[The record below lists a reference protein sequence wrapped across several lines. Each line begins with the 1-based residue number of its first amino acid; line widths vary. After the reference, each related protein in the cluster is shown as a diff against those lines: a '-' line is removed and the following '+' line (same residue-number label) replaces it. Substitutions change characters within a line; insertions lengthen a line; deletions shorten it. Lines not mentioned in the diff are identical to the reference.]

1 MNTKFWWW
9 CHLWEELRKKNH
21 CLPKQ
26 LAEGGLFREELWVPM
41 YANVN
46 VILIVIVFLMS
57 FIREVVN
64 KNGLCDFRPQSS
76 GAFRDAALY

>member
-1 MNTKFWWW
+1 
-9 CHLWEELRKKNH
+9 
-21 CLPKQ
+21 
-26 LAEGGLFREELWVPM
+26 M

-76 GAFRDAALY
+76 EAFGMQRFTDPAVFLTFLKKGGVNPMLIKNTDFVKAFSHKIDV